1 MFFKGYLYILLIAIA
16 GLSFLP
22 ADNSKVK
29 WLVLKGGTLNVAG
42 STNINT
48 FSCIIPD
55 YSIPD
60 TLICYKNKGK
70 DQSIAMTG
78 LVSLPIFSFD
88 CHNNMMTAD
97 LRKTLK
103 AKDFPKLIIH
113 FVSLRKFPELKT
125 TPENITGMVYIELA
139 GIAKKFEVNYT
150 ISMDEQKVIHLVG
163 KRSVNF
169 SDFHITPPRK
179 LGGIIQTKD
188 KLDVEFHLSLKNI
201 TI

>member
-1 MFFKGYLYILLIAIA
+1 MFFKGCLSILLISIA
-16 GLSFLP
+16 GTSFLP
-22 ADNSKVK
+22 ADNIKVK

-48 FSCIIPD
+48 FSCIIPN

-60 TLICYKNKGK
+60 TLICYKNFGK

-113 FVSLRKFPELKT
+113 FISLRKFPELKK

-139 GIAKKFEVNYT
+139 GITKKFEVNYT
-150 ISMDEQKVIHLVG
+150 ISMDDQKVIRLIG
-163 KRSVNF
+163 KRSVSF

-201 TI
+201 LL

>member
-1 MFFKGYLYILLIAIA
+1 M
-16 GLSFLP
+16 SFLP
-22 ADNSKVK
+22 ADNIKVK
-29 WLVLKGGTLNVAG
+29 WLVLKGATLNVAG

-60 TLICYKNKGK
+60 TLICYKNSGK
-70 DQSIAMTG
+70 DQSITMTG

-113 FVSLRKFPELKT
+113 FISLRKFPELKT

-188 KLDVEFHLSLKNI
+188 KLDVEFHLNFKNI
-201 TI
+201 LL

>member
-1 MFFKGYLYILLIAIA
+1 MFFKNYLYILLILVA
-16 GLSFLP
+16 GTSFLQ
-22 ADNSKVK
+22 AGHSKVK
-29 WLVLKGGTLNVAG
+29 WLILKGATLNVAG

-60 TLICYKNKGK
+60 TLICYKNPGK
-70 DQSIAMTG
+70 ELAIAMTG
-78 LVSLPIFSFD
+78 GVSLPIFSFD

-103 AKDFPKLIIH
+103 AKEFPKLNIH
-113 FVSLRKFPELKT
+113 FISLRKFPELKT
-125 TPENITGMVYIELA
+125 IPENITGMVYIELA
-139 GIAKKFEVNYT
+139 GISKKFEVNYT

-188 KLDVEFHLSLKNI
+188 KLDVEFHLRLKDI
-201 TI
+201 LL